1 MYEITVKTHFDAA
14 HKLVGYPGVCRRLHG
29 HTFEVSAS
37 VQGENLNEVGIVYDF
52 KELKE
57 KVEQIISQFDHNYLN
72 EIPPLDKI
80 NPTSENLSKFIYE
93 KLKETLGDK
102 VTLNWVK
109 VSESPS
115 SVVTYLSS
123 HLNR

>member
-14 HKLVGYPGVCRRLHG
+14 HKLVGYPGVCSRLHG

-37 VQGENLNEVGIVYDF
+37 VRGENLNEVGIVYDF
-52 KELKE
+52 KKLKE
-57 KVEQIISQFDHNYLN
+57 KIEQIISQFDHNYLN
-72 EIPPLDKI
+72 EIPPFDKI

-93 KLKETLGDK
+93 KLKEALGDK

-109 VSESPS
+109 VAESPS
-115 SVVTYLSS
+115 SVVTYTPGEK
-123 HLNR
+123 